1 MESEKRA
8 VLDFHGEV
16 NSEAKGEPSSPLHI
30 KIPTPDIKIGSQN
43 SSTSIQ
49 DGKNEIQEWKLYL
62 PEDSEFNKKKVMPSI
77 RPIIPLSSLV
87 LDESPSIAV
96 RKDTD
101 ILSPTS
107 VR

>member
-8 VLDFHGEV
+8 VRDFHGEV
-16 NSEAKGEPSSPLHI
+16 NSEAKGEPSFPLHI
-30 KIPTPDIKIGSQN
+30 KIPTPDMKIGSRN
-43 SSTSIQ
+43 YSTSTQ
-49 DGKNEIQEWKLYL
+49 HRKTEIPEWKLYL

-87 LDESPSIAV
+87 LDETPSSAV